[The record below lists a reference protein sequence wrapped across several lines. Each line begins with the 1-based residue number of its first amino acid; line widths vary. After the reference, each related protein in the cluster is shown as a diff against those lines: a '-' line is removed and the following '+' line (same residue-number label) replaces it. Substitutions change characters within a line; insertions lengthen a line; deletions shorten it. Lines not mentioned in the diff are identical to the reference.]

1 MGALKNKIETWKAAT
16 PSPIKHYREAHY
28 ICACR
33 QFMRTNVTTRS
44 SLIAVSR
51 VVPTLGS
58 SLTFIS
64 GEINRYRDD
73 NLSLYKLLARF
84 IKIRG
89 CKLNFL
95 LIKVHIRVPLIFHK
109 CEENSFNRALSPTW
123 NFRDKHFNIKTYW
136 YSKHILVY
144 F

>member
-16 PSPIKHYREAHY
+16 PSPIKRYREAHY

-73 NLSLYKLLARF
+73 NLSLYKLPARF

-95 LIKVHIRVPLIFHK
+95 LITYAPLIFHK

-123 NFRDKHFNIKTYW
+123 NFRNKHFNI
-136 YSKHILVY
+136 
-144 F
+144 

>member
-1 MGALKNKIETWKAAT
+1 
-16 PSPIKHYREAHY
+16 
-28 ICACR
+28 
-33 QFMRTNVTTRS
+33 MRMNVTTRS

-64 GEINRYRDD
+64 GEINRYCDD
-73 NLSLYKLLARF
+73 NLSLYKLPARF

-95 LIKVHIRVPLIFHK
+95 FIKVHIRAPLMSINVKKIRLIEHYHLY
-109 CEENSFNRALSPTW
+109 E
-123 NFRDKHFNIKTYW
+123 
-136 YSKHILVY
+136 IL
-144 F
+144 

>member
-1 MGALKNKIETWKAAT
+1 MWKAAT
-16 PSPIKHYREAHY
+16 PSPIKRYREAHY

-33 QFMRTNVTTRS
+33 QFMRMNVTTRS

-73 NLSLYKLLARF
+73 NLSLYKLPARF
-84 IKIRG
+84 IKIRD

-95 LIKVHIRVPLIFHK
+95 FIKVHIRATDVHK
-109 CEENSFNRALSPTW
+109 CEENSFNRALSPIW
-123 NFRDKHFNIKTYW
+123 NFMIKTLI
-136 YSKHILVY
+136 SKYIDIILVY
-144 F
+144 FLNWILSK